1 MIYCLKIRLFQS
13 IIVTTIGLLLAGN
26 VTAAEPTAGP
36 AHNRQPVISS
46 VCLQD
51 GGDLMATAGDDHI
64 VRIWNL
70 RTAKQVHEL
79 HGHNG
84 WIRTATFIGSSNTL
98 ATAGDDG
105 QVIRWDCVSGRQ
117 MDVLLTLD
125 HAIWRIAVNPQATQ
139 LAVGGFTSTVTVV
152 DLKDKQITQQH
163 QHPTSDIR
171 GLAYSTTGDRLA
183 CGGRDGMIR
192 IWSTTTDELLATIT
206 AHQRRIRDLTFI
218 KSDSHIVSI
227 SEDRTLRVSPLAADP
242 ANKIPGYSIALE
254 KQIPF
259 TLTVCGSS
267 QVAIGSSDN
276 QIHLWDI
283 DTKQQTRILQG
294 HTGSVISL
302 DFSPSNDGLTGLLVS
317 SSFDTSIRTWKIET
331 NTEEVIR
338 VSKQSTANRK

>member
-1 MIYCLKIRLFQS
+1 MAILIAS
-13 IIVTTIGLLLAGN
+13 NA
-26 VTAAEPTAGP
+26 TAAEPTVRP
-36 AHNRQPVISS
+36 VQNRQPVISS
-46 VCLQD
+46 VCLQQA
-51 GGDLMATAGDDHI
+51 GDLMATAGDDHI

-70 RTAKQVHEL
+70 KTGTLVHEL

-84 WIRTATFIGSSNTL
+84 WVRTAKFIGNSNIL

-117 MDVLLTLD
+117 LDVLLTLD

-139 LAVGGFTSTVTVV
+139 LAIGGFTSTVTVV
-152 DLKDKQITQQH
+152 DLEDQQITQQH

-183 CGGRDGMIR
+183 CGGRDGIIR
-192 IWSTTTDELLATIT
+192 IWSTTTGELLATVA
-206 AHQRRIRDLTFI
+206 AHQRRIRDLSFI

-227 SEDRTLRVSPLAADP
+227 SDDRTLRVSPLTADP
-242 ANKIPGYSIALE
+242 TSKNSGYSIALE
-254 KQIPF
+254 KQLPF
-259 TLTVCGSS
+259 ALKVCGGA

-283 DTKQQTRILQG
+283 DTKQHTRVFQG
-294 HTGSVISL
+294 HTGSVITL
-302 DFSPSNDGLTGLLVS
+302 DFSPSNDGRTGLLVS
-317 SSFDTSIRTWKIET
+317 GSFDTSIRTWQIKTNPEET
-331 NTEEVIR
+331 IR

>member
-1 MIYCLKIRLFQS
+1 MIFCLKIRLFQS
-13 IIVTTIGLLLAGN
+13 IIATTIGILIASQA
-26 VTAAEPTAGP
+26 TAAEPTARP
-36 AHNRQPVISS
+36 VQNRQPVISS
-46 VCLQD
+46 VCLQNA
-51 GGDLMATAGDDHI
+51 GDLMATAGDDHI

-70 RTAKQVHEL
+70 KTGTQVHEL
-79 HGHNG
+79 QGHKG
-84 WIRTATFIGSSNTL
+84 WVRTATFIGDSNIL

-117 MDVLLTLD
+117 LDVLLTLD

-152 DLKDKQITQQH
+152 DLVDKQITQQH

-192 IWSTTTDELLATIT
+192 IWSTTTAALLATVT
-206 AHQRRIRDLTFI
+206 AHQRRIRDLSFI

-227 SEDRTLRVSPLAADP
+227 SDDRTLRVSPLTADP
-242 ANKIPGYSIALE
+242 TSKNPGYSIALE
-254 KQIPF
+254 KQLPF
-259 TLTVCGSS
+259 ALTVCGGA

-276 QIHLWDI
+276 QIHLWNI
-283 DTKQQTRILQG
+283 DTKQQTRIFQG
-294 HTGSVISL
+294 HSGSVITL
-302 DFSPSNDGLTGLLVS
+302 DFSPSDDGRTGLLVS
-317 SSFDTSIRTWKIET
+317 GSFDTSIRTWQIKT
-331 NTEEVIR
+331 NTEEAIR

>member
-1 MIYCLKIRLFQS
+1 MIFCLKIRLLQS
-13 IIVTTIGLLLAGN
+13 IIATTIGLLFASN
-26 VTAAEPTAGP
+26 VTAAEPMERP
-36 AHNRQPVISS
+36 VHNRQPVISS

-51 GGDLMATAGDDHI
+51 AGDLMATAGDDHI

-70 RTAKQVHEL
+70 KTGTQVHEL

-84 WIRTATFIGSSNTL
+84 WVRTATFIGSSNIL

-105 QVIRWDCVSGRQ
+105 QVIRWNCVSGRQ
-117 MDVLLTLD
+117 VDALLTLD

-139 LAVGGFTSTVTVV
+139 LAVGGFTSTVTIV
-152 DLKDKQITQQH
+152 DLENKQITQQH

-171 GLAYSTTGDRLA
+171 GLAYSTTGNRLA

-192 IWSTTTDELLATIT
+192 IWSTTTGELLSTIV
-206 AHQRRIRDLTFI
+206 AHQRRIRDLNFI

-227 SEDRTLRVSPLAADP
+227 SDDRTLRVSPLTAVP
-242 ANKIPGYSIALE
+242 TNKNLGYSIALE

-259 TLTVCGSS
+259 VLTVCGSS

-283 DTKQQTRILQG
+283 DTKQQTRVFQG

-302 DFSPSNDGLTGLLVS
+302 DFSPSTDGLTGLLVS
-317 SSFDTSIRTWKIET
+317 SSFDTSIRTWKIQT

-338 VSKQSTANRK
+338 VSKQSAANRK

>member
-1 MIYCLKIRLFQS
+1 MILCLKIRLFQS
-13 IIVTTIGLLLAGN
+13 TIVTTIGLLFASN
-26 VTAAEPTAGP
+26 MMAAEPLERP
-36 AHNRQPVISS
+36 VHNRQPVISS

-51 GGDLMATAGDDHI
+51 AGDLMATAGDDHI
-64 VRIWNL
+64 VRVWNL
-70 RTAKQVHEL
+70 KTGSQVHQL

-84 WIRTATFIGSSNTL
+84 WVRTATFIGSSNIL
-98 ATAGDDG
+98 VTAGDDG

-117 MDVLLTLD
+117 VDALLTLD
-125 HAIWRIAVNPQATQ
+125 HAIWRIAVNPQVTQ

-152 DLKDKQITQQH
+152 DLEDKRITQQH
-163 QHPTSDIR
+163 LHPTSDIR

-192 IWSTTTDELLATIT
+192 IWSTTTGELLSTIA
-206 AHQRRIRDLTFI
+206 AHQRRIRDLDFI

-227 SEDRTLRVSPLAADP
+227 SDDRTLHVSPLTADP
-242 ANKIPGYSIALE
+242 TNNNPGYSIALE

-276 QIHLWDI
+276 KIHLWDI
-283 DTKQQTRILQG
+283 DTKQQTRIFQG

-317 SSFDTSIRTWKIET
+317 SSFDTSIRTWKIKA
-331 NTEEVIR
+331 NTEKVIR
-338 VSKQSTANRK
+338 VSKQSAANRK